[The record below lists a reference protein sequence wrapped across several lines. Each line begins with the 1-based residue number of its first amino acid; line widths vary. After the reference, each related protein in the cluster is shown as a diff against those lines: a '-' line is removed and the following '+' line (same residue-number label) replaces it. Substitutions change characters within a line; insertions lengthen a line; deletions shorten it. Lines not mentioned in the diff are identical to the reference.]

1 MPCRWKVQVVFV
13 GVDGETPRAML
24 ANESIEAQAALRTSC
39 ATLRPTLVVVLLGGC
54 ASMPTGQADATRP
67 APVVARTPQGDT
79 VAISLAGARI
89 DRVERSSSSTT
100 ATVVPALTD
109 AHGHVVGLGLSLV
122 RVDLRSCRSPGDC
135 AGRVR
140 GMLSRVPPGA
150 WIQGRGWDQNLYP
163 DQQFPTRAELDAVA
177 PETPVYVRRVDG
189 HAAWANS
196 EALRRAKITRDTP
209 DPPGGKVLKDAKGE
223 PTGILI
229 DRAGDLVDR
238 AIPPPSELEIEQA
251 ILRAQDLLVSEGLT
265 SAHEMGISVGV
276 ADIYL
281 RLARE
286 GRLKV
291 RIYAHWAAEPSILDE
306 AFRRGPIRVDGP
318 DDLFALRAIKL
329 YADGA
334 LGSRGA
340 HLKAP
345 YSDDP
350 HNTGLVVTPASEI
363 EQISHRALAA
373 GFQVSTHAIGDTAN
387 HDVLEAYAHAGVTP
401 AARFRIEHAQ
411 IVDLVDIPR
420 FASLGVIA
428 SMQPTHGT
436 SDMPWAEKRLG
447 RTRLA
452 GAYAW
457 HRFLDAGVPL
467 AFGSD
472 FPVELSDPRLGLFA
486 AITRTDLQGQ
496 PPGGWLPDQRLTVE
510 ETLRA
515 FTSGAAYAAFEESW
529 RGKLEPGMAADLTV
543 FDGPLDT
550 PEHIV
555 KRKVLMT
562 IVAGRVVYDARTAER
577 PP

>member
-1 MPCRWKVQVVFV
+1 
-13 GVDGETPRAML
+13 
-24 ANESIEAQAALRTSC
+24 
-39 ATLRPTLVVVLLGGC
+39 
-54 ASMPTGQADATRP
+54 MPTGHADSSRP
-67 APVVARTPQGDT
+67 TPVLARMPQGDT
-79 VAISLAGARI
+79 VAISVTGSRI
-89 DRVERSSSSTT
+89 YRVEHPTKDTT
-100 ATVVPALTD
+100 STVVPALTD

-122 RVDLRSCRSPGDC
+122 RIDLRSCRSPDDC
-135 AGRVR
+135 ANRVR
-140 GMLSRVPPGA
+140 DMQAKVSPGS

-163 DQQFPTRAELDAVA
+163 DQQFPTRAALDAVA
-177 PETPVYVRRVDG
+177 PNTPVYLRRVDG

-229 DRAGDLVDR
+229 DRAEDLVES
-238 AIPPPSELEIEQA
+238 AIGLPSEAEVEQA
-251 ILRAQDLLVSEGLT
+251 ILRAQDLLVSQGLT
-265 SAHEMGISVGV
+265 SVHEMGISPGV
-276 ADIYL
+276 ADVYL

-286 GRLKV
+286 GRLKI
-291 RIYAHWAAEPSILDE
+291 RIYAHWSADPESLEE
-306 AFRRGPIRVDGP
+306 AFGRGPLHAGSE
-318 DDLFALRAIKL
+318 DLFSLRAIKL

-350 HNTGLVVTPASEI
+350 RNAGLVLTPPSEI
-363 EQISHRALAA
+363 ERISRRAIAA
-373 GFQVSTHAIGDTAN
+373 GFQVSTHAIGDAAN
-387 HDVLEAYAHAGVTP
+387 HDVLEAYARAGVTP

-411 IVDLVDIPR
+411 IVDLADIPR
-420 FASLGVIA
+420 FAQLGVIA

-436 SDMPWAEKRLG
+436 SDMPWAEKRVG
-447 RTRLA
+447 HARIA

-457 HRFLDAGVPL
+457 HRFLDAGVHL

-486 AITRTDLQGQ
+486 AIARTDLHGQ

-515 FTSGAAYAAFEESW
+515 FTSGAAYAAFEEDW
-529 RGKLEPGMAADLTV
+529 RGELRPGQAADLTV

-562 IVAGRVVYDARTAER
+562 IVAGRVVYDARAAER
-577 PP
+577 PQ

>member
-1 MPCRWKVQVVFV
+1 VPPVHS
-13 GVDGETPRAML
+13 T
-24 ANESIEAQAALRTSC
+24 EAW
-39 ATLRPTLVVVLLGGC
+39 
-54 ASMPTGQADATRP
+54 P
-67 APVVARTPQGDT
+67 APLVARTAHGAL
-79 VAISLAGARI
+79 VAISIAGSRV
-89 DRVERSSSSTT
+89 DRVDYPDKAEISI
-100 ATVVPALTD
+100 VVPAFTD

-122 RVDLRSCRSPGDC
+122 RVDLRSCRSPDDC
-135 AGRVR
+135 ASRVR
-140 GMLSRVPPGA
+140 EMLTKVPPGA

-163 DQQFPTRAELDAVA
+163 DQQFPTRATLDAVA
-177 PETPVYVRRVDG
+177 PNAPVYLRRVDG

-209 DPPGGKVLKDAKGE
+209 DPPGGKVLKDSKGE

-229 DRAGDLVDR
+229 DRAEDLVES
-238 AIPPPSELEIEQA
+238 AIGLPSEAEVEQA
-251 ILRAQDLLVSEGLT
+251 ILRAQDLLVSQGLT
-265 SAHEMGISVGV
+265 SIHEMGISPGV
-276 ADIYL
+276 ADVYL

-286 GRLKV
+286 GRLKI
-291 RIYAHWAAEPSILDE
+291 RIYAHWSADPESLEE
-306 AFRRGPIRVDGP
+306 AFSRGPLRAGP
-318 DDLFALRAIKL
+318 DDLFSLRAIKI

-363 EQISHRALAA
+363 ERISRRALAA
-373 GFQVSTHAIGDTAN
+373 GFQVSTHAIGDAAN
-387 HDVLEAYAHAGVTP
+387 HDVLEAYARAGVTP

-411 IVDLVDIPR
+411 IVDLADIPR
-420 FASLGVIA
+420 FAQLGIIA

-436 SDMPWAEKRLG
+436 SDMPWAEKRVG
-447 RTRLA
+447 RTRIA

-457 HRFLDAGVPL
+457 HRFLDAGVHL

-486 AITRTDLQGQ
+486 AITRTDLHGQ
-496 PPGGWLPDQRLTVE
+496 PPGGWLPEQRLTVE
-510 ETLRA
+510 QTLRA
-515 FTSGAAYAAFEESW
+515 FTSGAAYAAFEEDW
-529 RGKLEPGMAADLTV
+529 RGELRPGQAADLTV

-562 IVAGRVVYDARTAER
+562 IVAGRVVYDAWSAER
-577 PP
+577 SK

>member
-1 MPCRWKVQVVFV
+1 
-13 GVDGETPRAML
+13 
-24 ANESIEAQAALRTSC
+24 
-39 ATLRPTLVVVLLGGC
+39 
-54 ASMPTGQADATRP
+54 MPTGQQEKETRP
-67 APVVARTPQGDT
+67 PPVVARTPQGDT
-79 VAISLAGARI
+79 VAISVAGSRI
-89 DRVERSSSSTT
+89 DRVERTTSSTT
-100 ATVVPALTD
+100 TTVVPALTD
-109 AHGHVVGLGLSLV
+109 AHGHVVGLGLALV
-122 RVDLRSCRSPGDC
+122 RVELRSCRSPEDC
-135 AGRVR
+135 ASRVR
-140 GMLSRVPPGA
+140 DMLGKVPPGS

-163 DQQFPTRAELDAVA
+163 DQQFPTRAVLDAVA
-177 PETPVYVRRVDG
+177 PNTPVWLRRVDG

-209 DPPGGKVLKDAKGE
+209 DPPGGKVLKDASGE

-229 DRAGDLVDR
+229 DRAEDLVEN
-238 AIPPPSELEIEQA
+238 AIPPPSEIEVEQA

-286 GRLKV
+286 GRLKL
-291 RIYAHWAAEPSILDE
+291 RIYAHWAGDPSILVE
-306 AFRRGPIRVDGP
+306 AFRRGPARASGP
-318 DDLFALRAIKL
+318 DELFALRAIKL

-350 HNTGLVVTPASEI
+350 HNTGLVLTPASEI
-363 EQISHRALAA
+363 EQISRRALAA
-373 GFQVSTHAIGDTAN
+373 GYQVSTHAIGDAAN
-387 HDVLEAYAHAGVTP
+387 HDVLEAYARAGVTP

-411 IVDLVDIPR
+411 IVDPTDIPR
-420 FASLGVIA
+420 FAQLGVIA

-447 RTRLA
+447 RARLA

-457 HRFLDAGVPL
+457 QRFLHAGVHL

-496 PPGGWLPDQRLTVE
+496 PAGGWLPDQQLTVE
-510 ETLRA
+510 EALRA
-515 FTSGAAYAAFEESW
+515 FTSGAAYAAFEEGW

-562 IVAGRVVYDARTAER
+562 IVAGRVVYDARTAE
-577 PP
+577 PPR